1 MGYTSNR
8 INRKRVS
15 TYRMQASLVYGFF
28 ERRAKVLEERI
39 TNEKVFMILVKFS
52 LPLILSGILQQL
64 YSWVDAFIVGNVEGE
79 NALAA
84 IGATGVIIGFFVMVM
99 TGFTGGLGILFARK
113 YGAAETDRL
122 SAILSTFLFAVGGV
136 FLVLSVAGVA
146 LSGAMLRLLNTP
158 AEIFVLSKRY
168 LQLSFIGIPFLAVY
182 NVYFAALRAIG
193 DSKAPFFAILLSSA
207 VNFVLD
213 VLFVAAMGWGV
224 VGAALATTVAQILMT
239 IFIICYAAKKH
250 SMLRFSLSRGR
261 TLVDRKML
269 REGLRLGIPP
279 MIQSSV
285 NALGNMVLQNFMN
298 GFGTQTVAAITT
310 AYRVD
315 TVALLPVVH
324 MGTAISTMAA
334 QSDGAGDKKRIF
346 RFFKAGTALAA
357 VISVVLTLFVVFM
370 GQYLVSMFG
379 VGEEAALIGG
389 NFFRR
394 FGCFYPIYGLC
405 MAFRGALE
413 GIGDV
418 AYSSVIGIVALI
430 SRIIMSYTL
439 VGLWDNMVIAYAEG
453 LSWCVMLLLYFVRFA
468 VKRRELGVQC
478 R

>member
-1 MGYTSNR
+1 METIKTQEN
-8 INRKRVS
+8 IL
-15 TYRMQASLVYGFF
+15 A
-28 ERRAKVLEERI
+28 
-39 TNEKVFMILVKFS
+39 ILVKFS

-79 NALAA
+79 AALAA
-84 IGATGVIIGFFVMVM
+84 IGATGAIIGFFLMVM

-113 YGAAETDRL
+113 YGAQETEKL
-122 SAILSTFLFAVGGV
+122 SAILSAFLLVVGGA
-136 FLVLSVAGVA
+136 FLILSAAGLV

-158 AEIFVLSKRY
+158 AEIFVLSERY
-168 LQLSFIGIPFLAVY
+168 LQISFIGIPFLAVY

-193 DSKAPFFAILLSSA
+193 DSKAPFLAILLSSV
-207 VNFVLD
+207 VNLVMD
-213 VLFVAAMGWGV
+213 VLLVAVLRMGV
-224 VGAALATTVAQILMT
+224 VGAAIATTAAQALMT
-239 IFIICYAAKKH
+239 VFIICYAVKKH
-250 SMLRFSLSRGR
+250 SVLRFTFSRDR
-261 TLVDRKML
+261 SLVDQRML
-269 REGLRLGIPP
+269 REGLKLGIPP

-346 RFFKAGTALAA
+346 RFFQAGTALSA
-357 VISVVLTLFVVFM
+357 VISVVLTLLVVFM
-370 GQYLVSMFG
+370 GQYLVAMFG
-379 VGEEAALIGG
+379 VGAEAAIIGG
-389 NFFRR
+389 DFFRR
-394 FGCFYPIYGLC
+394 FGAFYPIYGFC
-405 MAFRGALE
+405 MAMRGALE

-418 AYSSVIGIVALI
+418 GYSSIIGIASLA
-430 SRIIMSYTL
+430 SRIVMSYTL

-453 LSWCVMLLLYFVRFA
+453 LSWCVMLALYFVRFV
-468 VKRRELGVQC
+468 VKRRDLGVQ
-478 R
+478 RG